1 MGPSALPRAPG
12 RVGTPIVLK
21 FPGRG
26 DGAGTGD
33 LPKEST
39 FPREGSSA
47 SSGRA
52 GAQVGLSCGGQRT
65 MT

>member
-47 SSGRA
+47 SSGR
-52 GAQVGLSCGGQRT
+52 VG
-65 MT
+65 